1 MREDER
7 ISVGSIQ
14 KGRQTMYA
22 RVTLAELQPGK
33 IDELTQFLHDNV
45 VPAAKAQHGFKGLL
59 VLTDEN
65 TNKGIAI
72 ALWETEA
79 DMATSEASGG
89 YYQVQIARGAHF
101 FAAPPV
107 RETYQVNIQV

>member
-1 MREDER
+1 
-7 ISVGSIQ
+7 
-14 KGRQTMYA
+14 MYA
-22 RVTLAELQPGK
+22 RATLAQLQPG
-33 IDELTQFLHDNV
+33 IVNDLLQFLRENV
-45 VPAAKAQHGFKGLL
+45 IPAAQRQQGFKGLL
-59 VLTDEN
+59 LLTDET

-79 DMATSEASGG
+79 DMVASEASGG
-89 YYQVQIARGAHF
+89 YYQVQITRGARF